1 MLATER
7 KTKREYLTHN
17 NGGVLSRKWWVP
29 PAKERETGDKVPVT
43 GTACMVLQDS
53 SGAFFHDLVSTP
65 LTETHCN

>member
-1 MLATER
+1 MVATER

-43 GTACMVLQDS
+43 GTAWCFKTHQEP
-53 SGAFFHDLVSTP
+53 FFHDLVSTP